1 MKRHGGET
9 EYKLNTNSCLLA
21 DMGEVGI
28 SDAFLLIVCIT
39 GYLPSQLHI
48 SGACSAGV
56 GAVFKTFVH
65 RN

>member
-28 SDAFLLIVCIT
+28 SDAFLFIVCIT

-48 SGACSAGV
+48 
-56 GAVFKTFVH
+56 
-65 RN
+65 